1 MFALRNQGELAAG
14 YRFFAGLHSV
24 FTLTA
29 LYEPFGLAPLEAMA
43 AGLPAVV
50 TKFGGPSESLRSGDE
65 EYGILVD
72 PNDPMEVS
80 NALYALTSNRAR
92 WQRYAEAGYGRVL
105 SQYTWK
111 RTAEG
116 YLAALAGHNRGVDE
130 PTKELFECSTDTA
143 THPAIEAVAMQ
154 DGSDGAKSLRLGAR

>member
-50 TKFGGPSESLRSGDE
+50 TKFGGPSESMREGDE
-65 EYGILVD
+65 EYGILID
-72 PNDPMEVS
+72 PTDPEDVG
-80 NALYALTSNRAR
+80 AGLHALTSNPKV
-92 WQRYAEAGYGRVL
+92 WERYARAGYGRVL
-105 SQYTWK
+105 ARYTWE

-116 YLAALAGHNRGVDE
+116 YLG
-130 PTKELFECSTDTA
+130 
-143 THPAIEAVAMQ
+143 AISGEKSDAVQ
-154 DGSDGAKSLRLGAR
+154 GREEGA